1 MRLVKVGSVLGESL
15 SCHGLLCPK
24 PLGVAVRRRPSRGVV
39 LTAEGD
45 TVGPGGSVRSPSSR
59 EEPDSESQASP
70 RRASWAM
77 RPSEL

>member
-24 PLGVAVRRRPSRGVV
+24 PLGVAVGRRPSRGVV
-39 LTAEGD
+39 LTEGE

-59 EEPDSESQASP
+59 EEPDSESQASR

>member
-24 PLGVAVRRRPSRGVV
+24 PLGVAVRRLPSRGVV

-45 TVGPGGSVRSPSSR
+45 TEG
-59 EEPDSESQASP
+59 
-70 RRASWAM
+70 
-77 RPSEL
+77 L